1 MATTLFFY
9 WASWRAVVAVGRMRP
24 RMQAYIKGQGLYGP
38 CLFDGLWGVIKLTVY
53 PATQGRPRPSGLAV
67 LAHPR

>member
-38 CLFDGLWGVIKLTVY
+38 ASLVVYGVSLN
-53 PATQGRPRPSGLAV
+53 
-67 LAHPR
+67 